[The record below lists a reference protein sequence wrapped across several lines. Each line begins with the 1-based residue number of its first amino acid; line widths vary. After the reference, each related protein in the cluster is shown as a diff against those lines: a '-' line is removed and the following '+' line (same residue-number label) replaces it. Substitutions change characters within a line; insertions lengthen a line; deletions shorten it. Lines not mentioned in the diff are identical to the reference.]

1 MDNGLIGSVIN
12 ALPIDKMILCAVAGN
27 DRSANSA
34 AKSYADFLLQVCIQ
48 NGKAVAVQ
56 FDYDE
61 TIVDE
66 KGCRKARSRRRCAF
80 RCCARSCI
88 R

>member
-12 ALPIDKMILCAVAGN
+12 ALPIDKMI
-27 DRSANSA
+27 SAPLQAMIAAQTSA

-66 KGCRKARSRRRCAF
+66 KGVSQGTIQKSTLR
-80 RCCARSCI
+80 
-88 R
+88 